1 MPTVKETAR
10 QKHDLLAS
18 YRAEIFEQTLHDL
31 KAKARAEQNEERFP
45 WKGEFRPREE
55 IIDLYRERKRFD
67 KRFTFDTFALAAI
80 FFLIIFSGP
89 VLIKFLSPKS
99 NWNKGVDASEQI
111 QTINAQ
117 KEN

>member
-1 MPTVKETAR
+1 MPTVKETTR
-10 QKHDLLAS
+10 QKYDLLAS
-18 YRAEIFEQTLHDL
+18 YRAEMFEKTLHDL
-31 KAKARAEQNEERFP
+31 KAKARVERSEGRFA

-55 IIDLYRERKRFD
+55 IIDLYQERKKFD

-99 NWNKGVDASEQI
+99 NWNKGIDVSEQV